1 LGENPVLKTRVTT
14 LVNEEQRAG
23 EHRDHFKHQTS
34 NRLCE
39 LQELK
44 GGVAYER

>member
-1 LGENPVLKTRVTT
+1 MKSKE
-14 LVNEEQRAG
+14 LVSTEIISNI
-23 EHRDHFKHQTS
+23 KHQTS